1 MTGSFQAG
9 NRVAKST
16 ASERVRGLVLNGETY
31 RESSQQRGGLLVSL
45 VLFAPMKWKCTD
57 APVRQ
62 MYSAPVVRE

>member
-45 VLFAPMKWKCTD
+45 VFVCTNEMEMHRCACETD
-57 APVRQ
+57 V
-62 MYSAPVVRE
+62 

>member
-31 RESSQQRGGLLVSL
+31 RESSQQRGGLLVSRF
-45 VLFAPMKWKCTD
+45 VCTNEMEMHRC
-57 APVRQ
+57 ACETAV
-62 MYSAPVVRE
+62 

>member
-31 RESSQQRGGLLVSL
+31 RESSSMEGASGKSRFCLTNEMEMHRC
-45 VLFAPMKWKCTD
+45 ACETD
-57 APVRQ
+57 V
-62 MYSAPVVRE
+62 

>member
-31 RESSQQRGGLLVSL
+31 RKSSSMEGASGRSRFV
-45 VLFAPMKWKCTD
+45 CTNEMEMHRCACETD
-57 APVRQ
+57 V
-62 MYSAPVVRE
+62 